1 MSLKSSLSLGTGIQ
15 CSSCQLLA
23 LHMRRHFLGF
33 LGKQSFFCLSH
44 EELGEMLSLDS
55 LIWVWNCHGHFAP
68 KGGFLGA
75 TGGHPVD
82 GEYEAHRGEGR
93 AERWKELGAWWHY
106 LHRWKKKTWLKTKPS
121 SSEFFSCESQYCCS
135 TVQVNCLSWVVW
147 HIHKSWH
154 N

>member
-1 MSLKSSLSLGTGIQ
+1 MKSSLSLGTGIQ
-15 CSSCQLLA
+15 PSSCQLLA

-68 KGGFLGA
+68 TRGFLGA

-82 GEYEAHRGEGR
+82 GEYKAHRGEGR

-106 LHRWKKKTWLKTKPS
+106 LHHWKKKKPDWKLNLPPLN
-121 SSEFFSCESQYCCS
+121 FLVLRANIVDLLFKS
-135 TVQVNCLSWVVW
+135 TA
-147 HIHKSWH
+147 
-154 N
+154 